1 MAGTPILIV
10 VGGLPA
16 TGKSTVASALV
27 RQTGFAYVRVDRI
40 EQAIIGSAE
49 LRPPLGPVGYT
60 VAYEV
65 AAEQLKH
72 GVSVV
77 AECVNPLGIAR
88 DAWRAVADGHGARL
102 LEVELVC
109 TGQAAH
115 RERAR
120 TREVDI
126 QDLAL
131 PSWQQIVDRQYE
143 PWDRDHLVIDTA
155 IQPVGQTVA
164 AILGATGIAGRPCC
178 VHDEPDL
185 RGPKTHR

>member
-1 MAGTPILIV
+1 M

-16 TGKSTVASALV
+16 TGKSTVASALI

-40 EQAIIGSAE
+40 EQAIIGSAA

-65 AAEQLKH
+65 AAEQVKY

-77 AECVNPLGIAR
+77 AECVNPLGVTR
-88 DAWRAVADGHGARL
+88 DAWRAVAADHGARL
-102 LEVELVC
+102 LEVELIC
-109 TGQAAH
+109 TDQAVH
-115 RERAR
+115 RERVR

-126 QDLAL
+126 QGLAL
-131 PSWQQIVDRQYE
+131 PSWQQIVDREYE

-155 IQPVGQTVA
+155 TSPSAAAVA
-164 AILGATGIAGRPCC
+164 AILAA
-178 VHDEPDL
+178 VSEVPDHV
-185 RGPKTHR
+185 PADQD